1 MGNRRLLF
9 GPILVPNKTLFYC
22 SDDCLD
28 DLFPPISSPPVHI
41 DFETTTSKTQHISPI
56 VVIIVAILGGCFL
69 LVSYYA
75 IIVKFC
81 SNWNNSRRPQVPIQQ
96 DLDNTHE
103 DFLDENHGPFVVV
116 DHPIWYINT
125 VGLEKSVID
134 SIAVFKYKKGEG
146 YVEGTDCSVCLSEF
160 EDDETLRLLPKCSHA
175 FHVPCI
181 DTWLRNHT
189 NCPSCRAPIVATP
202 QPVVSASTGVGLNS
216 NSAGMREEA
225 RVEDLESG
233 GRLGTDQNSVSD
245 LNSGDQDESEEQD
258 INSGIDI
265 PNKDLLAPLEMSKFR
280 VFSDLSDNH
289 RVATNGMHPMRRSA
303 SMDINPASIFCFSV
317 ANALPIEED
326 EGSSVVRSE
335 RETKDNSSPG
345 LLRLMGGSSKGKLWS
360 NGPAFM
366 KRSFSTG
373 GKLMFSRSS
382 QSQSSTP
389 PL

>member
-1 MGNRRLLF
+1 MGSFHNRRLLPE
-9 GPILVPNKTLFYC
+9 PILNC
-22 SDDCLD
+22 SDDCGVFYQPL
-28 DLFPPISSPPVHI
+28 SPRVVTIH
-41 DFETTTSKTQHISPI
+41 FETSTKTQHISPI

-75 IIVKFC
+75 IIVKYC
-81 SNWNNSRRPQVPIQQ
+81 SNWNNSRRPQVPNQED
-96 DLDNTHE
+96 DLDDNHE
-103 DFLDENHGPFVVV
+103 DFLDQNLGPVGNI

-125 VGLEKSVID
+125 IGLEKSVID

-189 NCPSCRAPIVATP
+189 NCPSCRAPIVASP
-202 QPVVSASTGVGLNS
+202 PVVSASTGVGANLSSTGNGEETQVENS
-216 NSAGMREEA
+216 
-225 RVEDLESG
+225 ESG
-233 GRLGTDQNSVSD
+233 GRLGTDQNRSDGVSD
-245 LNSGDQDESEEQD
+245 LNLGAEDEREEQD
-258 INSGIDI
+258 TNRAIDV
-265 PNKDLLAPLEMSKFR
+265 PKKDMLPPLQMSKFR
-280 VFSDLSDNH
+280 VLSDLSDNH
-289 RVATNGMHPMRRSA
+289 RVATSGIQPMRRSA

-317 ANALPIEED
+317 VNSLPIEED

-345 LLRLMGGSSKGKLWS
+345 LLRLMGSSSKGKLWP

-366 KRSFSTG
+366 KRSSSTG
-373 GKLMFSRSS
+373 GKLVLSRSS
-382 QSQSSTP
+382 RSRSSTL